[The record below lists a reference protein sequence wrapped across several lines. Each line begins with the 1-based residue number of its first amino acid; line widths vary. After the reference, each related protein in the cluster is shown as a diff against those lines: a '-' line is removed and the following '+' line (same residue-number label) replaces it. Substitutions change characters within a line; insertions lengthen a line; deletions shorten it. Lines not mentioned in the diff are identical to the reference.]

1 MPIPIL
7 LIQIKLPNTQYARYV
22 PEVTTLI
29 KFDTQTRPTV
39 RNLADK
45 KSARPNGD
53 GGTQNRH
60 PEIRGGG
67 EIPPAAQHRKQPEVQ
82 RRKRRESRRKRPRI
96 RAVSAEKPRAGTNG
110 EQRARRKISRN
121 HTPRESAGVEK
132 LGKAKAS
139 LRPRRRQ
146 YYIYKRAHRPP
157 AFPQNKNFAQNPLKY
172 AAARHAANV
181 PKNRQPDPSQSPP
194 LASPPT

>member
-1 MPIPIL
+1 MPIL
-7 LIQIKLPNTQYARYV
+7 LIQIKLPNAQYAHYV
-22 PEVTTLI
+22 PKVTTLI

-53 GGTQNRH
+53 GGSQNR
-60 PEIRGGG
+60 
-67 EIPPAAQHRKQPEVQ
+67 QPEVQ

>member
-1 MPIPIL
+1 MPIL
-7 LIQIKLPNTQYARYV
+7 LIQIKLPNAQYAHYV
-22 PEVTTLI
+22 PKVTTLI

-53 GGTQNRH
+53 GGSQNRQ

-67 EIPPAAQHRKQPEVQ
+67 KIPPAAQHRKQPEVQ
-82 RRKRRESRRKRPRI
+82 RRKRRECRRKRPSI
-96 RAVSAEKPRAGTNG
+96 RAVSAGKPRAGARG
-110 EQRARRKISRN
+110 EQRARRKIRQN

-132 LGKAKAS
+132 LGKAKTS

-181 PKNRQPDPSQSPP
+181 PKNRQPAPSQSPP
-194 LASPPT
+194 FANPPT

>member
-1 MPIPIL
+1 MSIL

-22 PEVTTLI
+22 PKVTTLI

-53 GGTQNRH
+53 GGSQNRQ

-67 EIPPAAQHRKQPEVQ
+67 EIPPATQHRKQPEVQ
-82 RRKRRESRRKRPRI
+82 GRKRRECRRKRPGI
-96 RAVSAEKPRAGTNG
+96 RAVSAEKPRAGARG
-110 EQRARRKISRN
+110 EQRARRKIRRN
-121 HTPRESAGVEK
+121 HAPRESAGVEK
-132 LGKAKAS
+132 LSKAKAS

-157 AFPQNKNFAQNPLKY
+157 AFPQNKSFAQNPLKY

-181 PKNRQPDPSQSPP
+181 PKNRQPAPSHSPP
-194 LASPPT
+194 FASPPT

>member
-1 MPIPIL
+1 MPIL
-7 LIQIKLPNTQYARYV
+7 LIQIKLPNAQYAHYV
-22 PEVTTLI
+22 PKVTTLI

-53 GGTQNRH
+53 GGTQNRQ

-110 EQRARRKISRN
+110 EQRARRKIRQN

-132 LGKAKAS
+132 LGKAKTS

-146 YYIYKRAHRPP
+146 YYIYKHAHRPP
-157 AFPQNKNFAQNPLKY
+157 SFPQNKNFAQNPLKY

-181 PKNRQPDPSQSPP
+181 PKNRQPAPSQSP
-194 LASPPT
+194 LFANPPT

>member
-1 MPIPIL
+1 MPIL
-7 LIQIKLPNTQYARYV
+7 LIQIKLPNAQYAHYV
-22 PEVTTLI
+22 PKVTTLI

-53 GGTQNRH
+53 GGSQNRQ

-96 RAVSAEKPRAGTNG
+96 RAVSAEKPRADTNG
-110 EQRARRKISRN
+110 EQRARRKISCN

-181 PKNRQPDPSQSPP
+181 PKNRQPAPSQSPP
-194 LASPPT
+194 FENPPT